1 MSHMIK
7 TVWLL
12 LAATLAIATPAS
24 AQTTDA
30 SAAGTWSGH
39 IALPP
44 GPLAISVT
52 LTRGDGGAWSGT
64 IDIPAQGAH
73 GLKLAPVV
81 VTDSAV
87 SFEIANVPGQPT
99 FAGTRSGDRISGT
112 FSQNG
117 GTFRFELGRG
127 AAAAA
132 ATAPPRTPR
141 PQEPKPPLAYT
152 AEDVTYRNDAAGV
165 RLAGTL
171 TRPSAG
177 GPFPAVV
184 LISGSGAQDRD
195 ETVFN
200 HKPFLVLADALTR
213 RGIAVL
219 RSDDRGVGGSDRGP
233 AGPTSKDF
241 AGDVAAA
248 VAYLE
253 TRPDI
258 DRRHIGLIG
267 HSEGGLIAP
276 MVAASSPDIA
286 FIVLMAGP
294 GVPGDQMMYLQAAA
308 LARAQGASEALI
320 AWDRSVR
327 QRVYDEV
334 KSETDG
340 VPNAAQR
347 EALLAGAPTLP
358 GVVSEA
364 AARQTTA
371 TILAGASTPWFRF
384 MLAYDPRPTLARVR
398 CPVLAINGERDTQ
411 VVARENLDA
420 IRSALEA
427 GGNRDVTIEALP
439 GLNHLF
445 QTSTTGRPDEYE
457 SIDETI
463 APAALDLIGDWIVK
477 HVQ

>member
-1 MSHMIK
+1 MVK

-12 LAATLAIATPAS
+12 IAAAMLGAAIPAS
-24 AQTTDA
+24 AQTTG
-30 SAAGTWSGH
+30 AGAEGKWSGH

-44 GPLAISVT
+44 GPLAISVV
-52 LTRGDGGAWSGT
+52 LARDEAGAWSGT
-64 IDIPAQGAH
+64 IDIPAQGAR
-73 GLKLAPVV
+73 GLKLAH
-81 VTDSAV
+81 VTVGDPAV
-87 SFEIANVPGQPT
+87 SFEIGGVAGQPT
-99 FAGTRSGDRISGT
+99 FTGTRDGDRISGT

-117 GTFRFELGRG
+117 GTFRFELERG
-127 AAAAA
+127 TAAAA
-132 ATAPPRTPR
+132 RTPR
-141 PQEPKPPLAYT
+141 PQEPKPPLPYT

-165 RLAGTL
+165 QLAGTL
-171 TRPSAG
+171 TRPSTG

-184 LISGSGAQDRD
+184 LITGSGAQDRD
-195 ETVFN
+195 ETVAD

-213 RGIAVL
+213 RGLAVL
-219 RSDDRGVGGSDRGP
+219 RSDDRGVGGSDPGP
-233 AGPTSKDF
+233 AGATTKDF

-294 GVPGDQMMYLQAAA
+294 GVPGDEMMTLQAAA
-308 LARAQGASEALI
+308 IGRAQGASEALI
-320 AWDRSVR
+320 AWDRDLR

-340 VPNAAQR
+340 KPDAATRQ
-347 EALLAGAPTLP
+347 ALLASVPTLP
-358 GVVSEA
+358 GVVTEA
-364 AARQTTA
+364 AARQTA
-371 TILAGASTPWFRF
+371 AAILAAASSPWFRF
-384 MLAYDPRPTLARVR
+384 MLAYDPRPTLERVR

-411 VVARENLDA
+411 VIARENLDA

-427 GGNRDVTIEALP
+427 GGNPDVTVTSLP

-445 QTSTTGRPDEYE
+445 QTSTTGRPDEYA

-477 HVQ
+477 HVN

>member
-1 MSHMIK
+1 MI
-7 TVWLL
+7 TPARLVLIV
-12 LAATLAIATPAS
+12 AAFLAIGLPAS
-24 AQTTDA
+24 AQTPGP

-39 IALPP
+39 VALPP
-44 GPLAISVT
+44 GPLVVSVV
-52 LTRGDGGAWSGT
+52 LARDDAGAWTGA
-64 IDIPAQGAH
+64 IDIPAQNAH
-73 GLKLAPVV
+73 GLKLTHIVV
-81 VTDSAV
+81 DDANV
-87 SFEIANVPGQPT
+87 SFAIGGVPGQPT
-99 FAGTRSGDRISGT
+99 FTGTREGDRISGT

-117 GTFRFELGRG
+117 RTFDFALGRG
-127 AAAAA
+127 AAAASA
-132 ATAPPRTPR
+132 MTPPRTPR
-141 PQEPKPPLAYT
+141 PQEPKPPLPYA
-152 AEDVTYRNDAAGV
+152 AEDVTYRNDTAGV

-184 LISGSGAQDRD
+184 LITGSGSEDRD
-195 ETVFN
+195 ETLFN

-233 AGPTSKDF
+233 ADATSKDL

-258 DRRHIGLIG
+258 DRRRIGLIG
-267 HSEGGLIAP
+267 HSEGGTIAP

-294 GVPGDQMMYLQAAA
+294 GVPGDQMMDLQAAA
-308 LARAQGASEALI
+308 AGRAQGLNEAVI
-320 AWDRSVR
+320 AWDRDVR

-340 VPNAAQR
+340 KPNAAARQ
-347 EALLAGAPTLP
+347 ALLANVPTLP
-358 GVVSEA
+358 GIAPEA
-364 AARQTTA
+364 AARRTTA
-371 TILAGASTPWFRF
+371 MILAAASTPWWRF
-384 MLAYDPRPTLARVR
+384 MLAYDPRTTLERVH

-427 GGNRDVTIEALP
+427 GGNRDVTVTALP
-439 GLNHLF
+439 GLNHMF
-445 QTSTTGRPDEYE
+445 QTSTTGLPGEYE

-477 HVQ
+477 HVK

>member
-1 MSHMIK
+1 MIK
-7 TVWLL
+7 PARLL
-12 LAATLAIATPAS
+12 LLVAATLAIAMPAS
-24 AQTTDA
+24 AQSTAA
-30 SAAGTWSGH
+30 SAAGTWAGH
-39 IALPP
+39 ISLPP
-44 GPLAISVT
+44 GPLAISVV
-52 LTRGDGGAWSGT
+52 LARDEAGVWSGT
-64 IDIPAQGAH
+64 IDIPAQRAH
-73 GLKLAPVV
+73 GLKLTGVV
-81 VTDSAV
+81 VSDPSVT
-87 SFEIANVPGQPT
+87 FEIANVGGQPT
-99 FAGTRSGDRISGT
+99 FTGTRTGDRISGT

-127 AAAAA
+127 ADAAAVA
-132 ATAPPRTPR
+132 APPRTPR
-141 PQEPKPPLAYT
+141 PQEPKPPLPYT

-171 TRPSAG
+171 TRPSTG

-184 LISGSGAQDRD
+184 LITGSGAEDRD

-233 AGPTSKDF
+233 AGATSKDF

-276 MVAASSPDIA
+276 MVAASSPDVA

-294 GVPGDQMMYLQAAA
+294 GVPGDQTMYLQAAA

-327 QRVYDEV
+327 QRIYDEV

-340 VPNAAQR
+340 KPNAAARQ
-347 EALLAGAPTLP
+347 ALLVDVPTLP
-358 GVVSEA
+358 GVMSEA
-364 AARQTTA
+364 AARQATA

-384 MLAYDPRPTLARVR
+384 MLAYDPRPTLERVR

-411 VVARENLDA
+411 VIAHENLDA

-427 GGNRDVTIEALP
+427 GGNRDVTIKALP

-463 APAALDLIGDWIVK
+463 APAALDLIGDWIVRR
-477 HVQ
+477 VQ

>member
-1 MSHMIK
+1 MI
-7 TVWLL
+7 TPARLL
-12 LAATLAIATPAS
+12 LLVAATLAIAMPAF
-24 AQTTDA
+24 AQTAAA
-30 SAAGTWSGH
+30 SAAGTWAGH
-39 IALPP
+39 ISLPP
-44 GPLAISVT
+44 GPLAISVV
-52 LTRGDGGAWSGT
+52 LARDEAGAWSGT
-64 IDIPAQGAH
+64 IDIPAQRAR
-73 GLKLAPVV
+73 GLKLADVV
-81 VTDSAV
+81 VNDPSVT
-87 SFEIANVPGQPT
+87 FEIAGVGGQPT
-99 FAGTRSGDRISGT
+99 FTGIRAGDRISGT

-117 GTFRFELGRG
+117 GTFAFELGRG
-127 AAAAA
+127 AAAA
-132 ATAPPRTPR
+132 APPRTPR
-141 PQEPKPPLAYT
+141 PQEPKPPLPYS

-171 TRPSAG
+171 TRPLTG

-184 LISGSGAQDRD
+184 LITGSGAEDRD

-233 AGPTSKDF
+233 AGATSKDF

-294 GVPGDQMMYLQAAA
+294 GVPGDQGLYSQIAAIG
-308 LARAQGASEALI
+308 RAQGASEALI
-320 AWDRSVR
+320 AWDRAVR

-340 VPNAAQR
+340 KPNAAARQ
-347 EALLAGAPTLP
+347 ALLADVPTLP
-358 GVVSEA
+358 GIVTEA
-364 AARQTTA
+364 AARQTTS
-371 TILAGASTPWFRF
+371 TILTGASTPWFRF
-384 MLAYDPRPTLARVR
+384 MLAYDPRPTLERVR

-411 VVARENLDA
+411 VIARENLDA
-420 IRSALEA
+420 IQSALEA
-427 GGNRDVTIEALP
+427 GGNKDITVKSLP

-445 QTSTTGRPDEYE
+445 QTSTTGRPDEYA

-463 APAALDLIGDWIVK
+463 APAVLDLIGDWIVRRA
-477 HVQ
+477 Q